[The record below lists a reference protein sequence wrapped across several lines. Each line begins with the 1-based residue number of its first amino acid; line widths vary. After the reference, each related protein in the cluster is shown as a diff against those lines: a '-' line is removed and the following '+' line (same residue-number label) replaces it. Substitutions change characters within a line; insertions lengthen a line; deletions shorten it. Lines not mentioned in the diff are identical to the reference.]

1 VERYNVTSVV
11 ISHDMASVFRIADRI
26 AMLHQKK
33 ILAAGTPAEIKQYPN
48 EYLQEFITA
57 SLVTSREAM

>member
-1 VERYNVTSVV
+1 
-11 ISHDMASVFRIADRI
+11 VFRIADRI

-33 ILAAGTPAEIKQYPN
+33 ILAAGTPAEIKQYSN